1 MCTENGVKKAVKQMF
16 YGTHQLFYQ
25 QDFYA
30 VKAVS
35 FTLNRRETL
44 EYGATKEVLLNPQYA
59 ITERLIKSH
68 FGKKLTVEAWQK

>member
-1 MCTENGVKKAVKQMF
+1 MESTS
-16 YGTHQLFYQ
+16 LFYK

-44 EYGATKEVLLNPQYA
+44 EYGAIKEVLLNPQHA

-68 FGKKLTVEAWQK
+68 LGKKLTVEAWQK

>member
-1 MCTENGVKKAVKQMF
+1 MF

-44 EYGATKEVLLNPQYA
+44 EYGATKEVLLNPQHA